1 MMQKPLSS
9 AWIHPI
15 TLTGQLIR
23 LEPLSLTHV
32 PDLAE
37 AGKDEGTWQYM
48 RYGQVTT
55 PEKMGWLVGLLLEW
69 QARGTDL
76 PFAVIHLES
85 GRAIGM
91 TRYMNISPADRN
103 LEIGGTW
110 YAPAFQRTGVN
121 TESKYLLLGHAFEEL
136 GCLRVQFRTDV
147 RNLRSQKAIERLGAV
162 REGVLRDH
170 MLLPDGTV
178 RSSIIYSILRGEWE
192 AVKHHLAELMDR

>member
-1 MMQKPLSS
+1 MNVVPL
-9 AWIHPI
+9 
-15 TLTGQLIR
+15 TLTGRLIR
-23 LEPLSLTHV
+23 LEPLSLTHF

-37 AGKDEGTWQYM
+37 AGKEESLWQYM

-55 PEKMGWLVGLLLEW
+55 EAKMRGLVGQLLEW

-76 PFAVIHLES
+76 PFAVIHQER

-91 TRYMNISPADRN
+91 TRFMNIEPANRG

-121 TESKYLLLGHAFEEL
+121 TESKYLLLGHAFENL
-136 GCLRVQFRTDV
+136 GCLRVQFRTDL

-170 MLLPDGTV
+170 MILPDGTL

-192 AVKHHLAELMDR
+192 AVKRHLEELMER